1 MSDEKKIPNGWF
13 KFWENGYAG
22 IKDLDGRVII
32 SPKMGYSDI
41 GELYEET
48 SYAQKGDKWGLIDT
62 EGKPLCSFIYNRIF
76 PAGKGYFKGHLFLRN
91 SPELVVE
98 YKDTS
103 HTCEVMNAKGDVLC
117 GREKGYYYIS
127 EFHDDEATAAYGGA
141 CGIINPQGDVIVPFH
156 YKYIQPIGDELYL
169 VSYENSDN
177 YWAEIINKEE
187 QVVIPASMQYRS
199 IHDFYN
205 HRAAAFQNGK
215 WGLIDDKGNQ
225 VSEFKYNYVKACGE
239 GYFMVE
245 VGTKKNVMRP
255 DGSLV
260 LSEWHND
267 VFEVNQG
274 FFIFGNT
281 IRKSKDNPRIRYV
294 QGVASVNGDIVFPMI
309 FERVRWLGDQSAI
322 YAQIGSKPYVLTLSG
337 GVFDPEGTHLP
348 KKVEVDEVSF
358 FENLANWVLPGLQFF
373 YRDTNARIDA
383 ARYYHVGDTIRAGFY
398 VDVTTK
404 LLKPA
409 HRTRFLI
416 ASAHAACFFEDEEL
430 VAQNPNLTKWNLAT
444 FHFNSMFKVMDVYE
458 TPLCTQVFLL
468 HLPISAAILLDGET
482 QFQFLNEAL
491 GEKETLVEMAR
502 KSLDEKLKMEFH
514 DRSFDENLCQRM
526 ERPIG
531 FDDDL
536 SPIPIM
542 PVPEPKDKELATL
555 SNIVHKLANDAD
567 IDFKVEEKDNFNWEG
582 PLGTICDGCIY
593 SKSINSKGEG
603 CGRLFQKSF
612 RENVIK
618 RYCEYYKNSLE
629 EPSSFEE
636 MAVYKQK
643 QKIDTEEKQ
652 SDVYA
657 IRLLKEF
664 IAEKLDGDIDKL
676 KDFDLSTLKDDSKY
690 GDYDISRANIAK
702 AVMSLAFGG
711 EWPELNVDSINH
723 YDYRLEPICH
733 YQNIFGANIMDQ
745 YFKGLQ
751 KLNPSPD
758 LHQRAVKCAHL
769 SYNIG
774 NLIILPNKFN
784 DKESLSNYRINS
796 KFRGYMDSYLKTIY
810 DVMTEQKK
818 QDLHMKGILYK
829 NRKLMV
835 AYQGE
840 EGFEKFIHA
849 MMLEAFVNDLC
860 QPKKI
865 FRGIWSGMKDL
876 DNDTYLEAV
885 EEYIAFCNDFIPNR
899 AERIINRIKP
909 MINN

>member
-13 KFWENGYAG
+13 KFLENGYAG
-22 IKDLDGRVII
+22 IKDFDGRVII

-41 GELYEET
+41 GELYGET
-48 SYAQKGDKWGLIDT
+48 SFAQKGDKWGLIDT
-62 EGKPLCSFIYNRIF
+62 EGKPLCSFVYNRIF

-103 HTCEVMNAKGDVLC
+103 HTCELLNAKGDVLC

-127 EFHDDEATAAYGGA
+127 EFYNEEATAAFGGG
-141 CGIINPQGDVIVPFH
+141 CGIINPKGDVIVPFH
-156 YKYIQPIGDELYL
+156 YKYIQPLGDDLYL

-199 IHDFYN
+199 IHEFYN
-205 HRAAAFQNGK
+205 HRAAAYHNGK
-215 WGLIDDKGNQ
+215 WGLIDDKGNHI
-225 VSEFKYNYVKACGE
+225 SEFKYNFVKACGE
-239 GYFMVE
+239 GYFMV
-245 VGTKKNVMRP
+245 VMGSKKNVMRP

-281 IRKSKDNPRIRYV
+281 IRRSKDNPRTRYV
-294 QGVASVNGDIVFPMI
+294 QGVACVNGDVVFPMI
-309 FERVRWLGDQSAI
+309 FERVRWFDDKYAI
-322 YAQIGSKPYVLTLSG
+322 YAQIGTKPYILTLHG
-337 GVFDPEGTHLP
+337 GIFDPEGTHLP
-348 KKVEVDEVSF
+348 KKVEVNEVSF

-373 YRDTNARIDA
+373 YRDTNAPIDA
-383 ARYYHVGDTIRAGFY
+383 AQYYHIGDTIRAGFY

-416 ASAHAACFFEDEEL
+416 ASAHAACFFEDKEL

-468 HLPISAAILLDGET
+468 HLPISAALLLDGET
-482 QFQFLNEAL
+482 QFQFLDEAL
-491 GEKETLVEMAR
+491 GKKTSLVEMAR
-502 KSLDEKLKMEFH
+502 KSLDEKLTMEIH
-514 DRSFDENLCQRM
+514 ERSLDEELCQRM
-526 ERPIG
+526 EHPVG
-531 FDDDL
+531 LDNEL
-536 SPIPIM
+536 VPVPIM
-542 PVPEPKDKELATL
+542 PIPEPTDKELASL
-555 SNIVHKLANDAD
+555 SNVVHKLAQDAD
-567 IDFKVEEKDNFNWEG
+567 IKFKVEEKDNFKWEG

-593 SKSINSKGEG
+593 AKSINDKGEG
-603 CGRLFQKSF
+603 CGRLFQKTF

-618 RYCEYYKNSLE
+618 GHCDYYKTSLE
-629 EPSSFEE
+629 SPSFFEE
-636 MAVYKQK
+636 MAVYNQK
-643 QKIDTEEKQ
+643 KKIDTEEKQ

-657 IRLLKEF
+657 VRLLKEF
-664 IAEKLDGDIDKL
+664 IAEKLDGDINKL
-676 KDFDLSTLKDDSKY
+676 KDFDLSTLNQDEKY

-702 AVMSLAFGG
+702 AIMSLAFGG
-711 EWPELNVDSINH
+711 EWPELNVNAINH

-733 YQNIFGANIMDQ
+733 YVKLFGSNILDQ

-751 KLNPSPD
+751 RINPSPE

-769 SYNIG
+769 TYNIG

-784 DKESLSNYRINS
+784 DKESLSNYRENN
-796 KFRGYMDSYLKTIY
+796 KFKGYMDSYLQVLY
-810 DVMTEQKK
+810 NVMTEQKK

-829 NRKLMV
+829 NRKMMV
-835 AYQGE
+835 NYQGE

-849 MMLEAFVNDLC
+849 MMLEAFVDEQC
-860 QPKKI
+860 KPKKV
-865 FRGIWSGMKDL
+865 FMGIWSSMKDL
-876 DNDTYLEAV
+876 DDKTYLDAV
-885 EEYIAFCNDFIPNR
+885 EEYIAFCDEFIAKR
-899 AERIINRIKP
+899 SERIINRLKS